1 MTLEEIFKEIG
12 IEDRVPKHWKNKYK
26 DYYNIPPFD
35 GDDNGDPNHWYRIHK
50 DSEAEYLYNVSHEHY
65 AILAKDK
72 DNEEEHLVI
81 EVIKNKY
88 HKYDKYIRSDLS
100 VTGADD
106 DFYIN
111 IIMQRKKLL
120 QNK

>member
-26 DYYNIPPFD
+26 DYYNIPPYD
-35 GDDNGDPNHWYRIHK
+35 GDDNGNPNHWFRLHK

-65 AILAKDK
+65 AILVKDK
-72 DNEEEHLVI
+72 DNEEDHFIV

-88 HKYDKYIRSDLS
+88 HKYDKYIRSDLA
-100 VTGADD
+100 VRCADMYD
-106 DFYIN
+106 YD
-111 IIMQRKKLL
+111 IIMKRRKLL
-120 QNK
+120 ENL

>member
-72 DNEEEHLVI
+72 DNEEDHLVI
-81 EVIKNKY
+81 EVIINKY
-88 HKYDKYIRSDLS
+88 HKYDKDIGSDLS

-106 DFYIN
+106 DFYID
-111 IIMQRKKLL
+111 IIMQRRKLL